1 MKIQPD
7 TAYFQARLHLQR
19 AKDYAGKGD
28 DARACEQIDAA
39 LSMLRRVEPALRV
52 RTETPDAAQ

>member
-1 MKIQPD
+1 MKIKPD

-19 AKDYAGKGD
+19 AKSMASTG
-28 DARACEQIDAA
+28 RAAEVADEIDAA

-52 RTETPDAAQ
+52 TTDREDAAQ